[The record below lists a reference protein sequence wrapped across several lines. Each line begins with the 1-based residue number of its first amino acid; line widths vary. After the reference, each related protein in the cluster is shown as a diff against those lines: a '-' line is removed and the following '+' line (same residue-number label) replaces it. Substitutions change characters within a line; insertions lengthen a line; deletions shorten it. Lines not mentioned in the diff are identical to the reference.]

1 MQEHFSARASKAGI
15 PKNEELFSHMMTGE
29 YAENAGAFFGA
40 CIKGRHPEKRRAL
53 FSHDDWRV
61 GRKMQEHFSARA
73 SRAGIPKKRR
83 AYLLTMTG
91 VYAENAGAFF
101 DCVTP

>member
-1 MQEHFSARASKAGI
+1 
-15 PKNEELFSHMMTGE
+15 
-29 YAENAGAFFGA
+29 
-40 CIKGRHPEKRRAL
+40 
-53 FSHDDWRV
+53 
-61 GRKMQEHFSARA
+61 MQEHFSARA